1 MKERYT
7 EIQFYTFMKH
17 LFKAFR
23 NSINVVD
30 IIDGYCNAGNV
41 DNYVIRKQ
49 LREILNDTSPLK
61 SYNEEKTYLARQL
74 GISYRQAYKDIDISI
89 ATQTRA
95 MKNITEHP
103 EQFKF
108 MDKRSDDATY
118 KEIMKFM
125 YVVNTMKEI

>member
-1 MKERYT
+1 
-7 EIQFYTFMKH
+7 
-17 LFKAFR
+17 
-23 NSINVVD
+23 
-30 IIDGYCNAGNV
+30 
-41 DNYVIRKQ
+41 
-49 LREILNDTSPLK
+49 
-61 SYNEEKTYLARQL
+61 
-74 GISYRQAYKDIDISI
+74 
-89 ATQTRA
+89 

>member
-23 NSINVVD
+23 NSVNVVD

-61 SYNEEKTYLARQL
+61 SYNEEKTYLARGL
-74 GISYRQAYKDIDISI
+74 GISFRQADKDLIISPT
-89 ATQTRA
+89 TQQRV
-95 MKNITEHP
+95 MKSITEKP

-108 MDKRSDDATY
+108 TGKRSDDETY